1 LKETLVLVLRNSRIK
16 EPLVLVLL
24 KNFRI
29 KRNAGSGY
37 FKTLKNGWFNERTD
51 GSQASS
57 LTFPYF

>member
-16 EPLVLVLL
+16 EPFGSGSL

-29 KRNAGSGY
+29 ERNAGSGY
-37 FKTLKNGWFNERTD
+37 FKTLKNCWFNERTD

-57 LTFPYF
+57 F